1 MVKYLAEAIGTFFLT
16 LTICCA
22 VLTEM
27 PLAPLAI
34 GGVLA
39 AMVFAGGHV
48 SGAHFNPAV
57 SIAVLVRGKMPARDL
72 LPYVGAQGVGAVAA
86 AVAARCVTDIRPQEA
101 LAFSGRDL
109 AAATLVELLWTFALA
124 YVVLN
129 VATSRSHPDNHFYGA
144 AIGLTVMAGAA
155 ALGSVSGGVFNPAV
169 AVGIG
174 SAGMLDWGV
183 IPLYVVAQGVGGAL
197 AALTFH
203 ALNPHERASAKERSG
218 DRTVPA
224 PRRAS
229 NDEVAAHAGHARN

>member
-16 LTICCA
+16 LTICCT

-57 SIAVLVRGKMPARDL
+57 TIAVFARGKMHGRDV
-72 LPYVGAQGVGAVAA
+72 LPYVVAQSAGAAAA
-86 AVAARCVTDIRPQEA
+86 AVAARFITDIRPQEA
-101 LAFSGRDL
+101 LEVSGRGL
-109 AAATLVELLWTFALA
+109 GAATLAELLWTFALA

-129 VATSRSHPDNHFYGA
+129 VATSRNHPDNHFYGA

-155 ALGSVSGGVFNPAV
+155 ALGPVSGAVFNPAV
-169 AVGIG
+169 ALGVGT
-174 SAGMLDWGV
+174 AGLLSWSM
-183 IPLYVVAQGVGGAL
+183 IPLYVAAQCLAGFL
-197 AALTFH
+197 AAVTFH
-203 ALNPHERASAKERSG
+203 ALNPHERNPEWQLTG
-218 DRTVPA
+218 DDAVPA
-224 PRRAS
+224 PRSNAS
-229 NDEVAAHAGHARN
+229 DETATGTTSGRR